1 MLIKVCGDVLLYQ
14 VMPSQI
20 GAYLDMEE
28 FILVEACDQGNRYG
42 CDLIYIHYSGLT
54 VSMMDWMR
62 FDE

>member
-1 MLIKVCGDVLLYQ
+1 
-14 VMPSQI
+14 MPSQI